1 MSSWPMRMHRV
12 CRPLIYTCACCA
24 RSERARE
31 REAQREAKMDVSPH
45 ERDTRRVVLGTDT
58 RRRFTVV
65 PRSAKVGIVK
75 RQIFSGGAQKVK
87 FLGEARKG
95 PRTPHMSHNSQA
107 GLEAA
112 FGVFSPSPESHPAP
126 LHFIIGDRGPHKA
139 VRRISTCRFGLAHA
153 TR

>member
-1 MSSWPMRMHRV
+1 MRMHRV
-12 CRPLIYTCACCA
+12 CRPLIYTQ
-24 RSERARE
+24 RESER
-31 REAQREAKMDVSPH
+31 AQREAKMDVSPH

-112 FGVFSPSPESHPAP
+112 FGVFSPSH
-126 LHFIIGDRGPHKA
+126 
-139 VRRISTCRFGLAHA
+139 RISPRSSVIHHST
-153 TR
+153 